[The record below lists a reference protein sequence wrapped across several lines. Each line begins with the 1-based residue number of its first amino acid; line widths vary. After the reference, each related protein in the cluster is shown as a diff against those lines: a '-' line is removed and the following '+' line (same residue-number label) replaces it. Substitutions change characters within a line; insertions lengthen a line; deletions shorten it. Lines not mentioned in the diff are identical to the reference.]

1 MSVKAKARRWHV
13 ITAIP
18 MLSPGQKHS
27 FIQNALIVAINDPS
41 FNFTLPELCIS
52 TWDDLLTST
61 NASHERERLEF
72 VGDALMHACV
82 SLELYRLFP
91 DATPGL
97 YTVSFFSSS
106 SPTMVIALRACRP
119 CEPP

>member
-1 MSVKAKARRWHV
+1 
-13 ITAIP
+13 
-18 MLSPGQKHS
+18 MLSQGQKHS

-41 FNFTLPELCIS
+41 FNFTLPELGVS
-52 TWDDLLTST
+52 TWDDLLTRSD
-61 NASHERERLEF
+61 ERERLEF

-82 SLELYRLFP
+82 ALELYKVFP

-97 YTVSFFSSS
+97 YTVSFCRSSL
-106 SPTMVIALRACRP
+106 PTMEDYSPFRVCRL